1 MATVATSC
9 APPDDGPS
17 KCSFE
22 LGPSLKYDEGA
33 RPKWVNYVKGVAA
46 GFHGKVEK
54 SFSAAVVTS
63 VPLGIHKF
71 NFLSRQM

>member
-22 LGPSLKYDEGA
+22 LGPSLKYEEGA
-33 RPKWVNYVKGVAA
+33 RPKWANYVKGVAA
-46 GFHGKVEK
+46 GFHGKVGK

-63 VPLGIHKF
+63 VPLGILKNKF
-71 NFLSRQM
+71 PLRQK